1 LFLGNDAQGA
11 CHLKWLMTLFEHL
24 SGLKINY
31 YKSDLI
37 AINLDEHEVAQ
48 FAKKMLQDRSLPFQI
63 FRGSSLP

>member
-1 LFLGNDAQGA
+1 
-11 CHLKWLMTLFEHL
+11 MTLFEHL

-48 FAKKMLQDRSLPFQI
+48 FAKKKNAAR
-63 FRGSSLP
+63 

>member
-48 FAKKMLQDRSLPFQI
+48 FAKKKNAAR
-63 FRGSSLP
+63 